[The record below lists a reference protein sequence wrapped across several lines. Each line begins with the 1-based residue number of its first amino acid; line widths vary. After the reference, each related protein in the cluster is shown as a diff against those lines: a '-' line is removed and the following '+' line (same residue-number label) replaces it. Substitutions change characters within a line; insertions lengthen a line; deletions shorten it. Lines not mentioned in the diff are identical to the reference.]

1 VSAALDEA
9 VRTRPA
15 PGPLAALLSPRSVA
29 VVGASSDPTRIGGLV
44 VDILKRQGFAGPIL
58 PINPSRDE
66 IQGLKAWPSVAAAPG
81 GADLAVIAVP
91 AAAAMQA
98 LDDCAA
104 AGVGAAVMLTAGLAE
119 TGEPEGVAAQAA
131 LVARAR
137 EAGIRLLGPNCAGL
151 ANFNIN
157 LAASFHPAFRH
168 GGGRGGRIALAAQSG
183 AFGGLAHHEATLRG
197 LSLGA
202 IVTTGN
208 EADVQISD
216 CIEHFVRDPA
226 IEVILAYVES
236 VRDGPRFIAA
246 LEAARAARKPVVMVK
261 VGDSEA
267 GMRAAASHT
276 GALAAPS
283 AVMAGLLRQHGVI
296 RARSIEELFSLGY
309 ALDRLPLP
317 RSRRLGVVTGSGG
330 VGVLL
335 ADDAASRGLEVAPLS
350 AEVGRRIKE
359 IVPYAGVSNP
369 VDVTGQVLNDPALF
383 ERVMKTI
390 ADEDF
395 GALAIHTGISTTLP
409 AFGPPVTAMAEALRL
424 RRPDLPL
431 AFVGYFTDELRAA
444 LEAAGCA
451 CFAEPTH
458 ATRALAAL
466 ADAAEVFARPAA
478 APPAPAAVGP
488 LPSRPREA
496 DALRLAAAAGI
507 PVTPF
512 AEAEGPDEAAAAAAR
527 LGLPAVL
534 KVHAASVAHKSDLGG
549 VALGLTSPEA
559 VRDEA
564 TAMTARLRAN
574 GVAEAE
580 ASSFLVAP
588 MARGEVEVIVG
599 MHRDPVLGPVVMVG
613 LGGVDAEAMRDVAF
627 RVGAIGR
634 DEARRMIAELGSYPR
649 LLPHRT
655 RPGVDLDALASA
667 VSALSRLAVGLP
679 DQFDSFEINPLFVGP
694 EGVVAVDALLGLG
707 RSAD

>member
-1 VSAALDEA
+1 MSAALDA
-9 VRTRPA
+9 APRTQA
-15 PGPLAALLSPRSVA
+15 SPGPLGALLSPRSVA

-44 VDILKRQGFAGPIL
+44 VDILRRQGFAGPIL

-66 IQGLKAWPSVAAAPG
+66 IQGLKAWPSVAAVPG

-91 AAAAMQA
+91 AAAAMAA

-119 TGEPEGVAAQAA
+119 TGEPEGIAAQAA
-131 LVARAR
+131 LVARAKA
-137 EAGIRLLGPNCAGL
+137 AGIRLLGPNCAGL
-151 ANFNIN
+151 ANFNLN
-157 LAASFHPAFRH
+157 LAASFHPAFRE
-168 GGGRGGRIALAAQSG
+168 GGGAGGRIALAAQSG

-197 LSLGA
+197 LTLGA

-208 EADVQISD
+208 EADVGIAD
-216 CIEHFVRDPA
+216 CIEHFAQDSDVG
-226 IEVILAYVES
+226 VILAYVES
-236 VRDGPRFIAA
+236 VRDGPRFVAA
-246 LEAARAARKPVVMVK
+246 LRAARAARKPVVMVK

-283 AVMAGLLRQHGVI
+283 RVMAGLLRQHGVI
-296 RARSIEELFSLGY
+296 RARSIEEMFSLGY

-317 RSRRLGVVTGSGG
+317 RSRRLGIVTGSGG

-335 ADDAASRGLEVAPLS
+335 ADDAAARGLEVAPLG
-350 AEVGRRIKE
+350 AEAGRRIKE

-383 ERVMKTI
+383 ERVMETL

-395 GALAIHTGISTTLP
+395 GALASHTGISTTLP
-409 AFGPPVTAMAEALRL
+409 AFEPRVAALARALRR

-431 AFVGYFTDELRAA
+431 AFVGYFTDGLRAA

-466 ADAAEVFARPAA
+466 CEAAEVFARPEM
-478 APPAPAAVGP
+478 APESGPPPPVAVGA
-488 LPSRPREA
+488 LPARPREA

-512 AEAEGPDEAAAAAAR
+512 AEVEGPEEAAAAAAR
-527 LGLPAVL
+527 FGGPVAL
-534 KVHAASVAHKSDLGG
+534 KVHAASVGHKS
-549 VALGLTSPEA
+549 
-559 VRDEA
+559 
-564 TAMTARLRAN
+564 
-574 GVAEAE
+574 
-580 ASSFLVAP
+580 
-588 MARGEVEVIVG
+588 
-599 MHRDPVLGPVVMVG
+599 
-613 LGGVDAEAMRDVAF
+613 
-627 RVGAIGR
+627 
-634 DEARRMIAELGSYPR
+634 
-649 LLPHRT
+649 
-655 RPGVDLDALASA
+655 
-667 VSALSRLAVGLP
+667 
-679 DQFDSFEINPLFVGP
+679 
-694 EGVVAVDALLGLG
+694 
-707 RSAD
+707 